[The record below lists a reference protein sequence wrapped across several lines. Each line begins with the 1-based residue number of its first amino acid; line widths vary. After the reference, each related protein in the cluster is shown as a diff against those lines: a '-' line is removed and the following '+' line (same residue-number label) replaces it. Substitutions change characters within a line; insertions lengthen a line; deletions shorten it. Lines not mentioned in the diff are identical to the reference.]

1 MKQIQLLFSA
11 LLLMLL
17 SACSPHYHTDTEKAL
32 AKTINSEENK
42 VIPVDSSI
50 VIGKLENGLTYYIRQ
65 NSEPQNRAELRLV
78 VNAGSILEDENQ
90 QGLAHFAEHMAFNGT
105 EHFRKQELVD
115 YLEGIGMRF
124 GPDLNAYTSFDETV
138 YMLQVPTDTLEV
150 LEKAFLIL
158 QDWAQGV
165 SYEPEEIDKERGVI
179 KEEWRLGRG
188 AAARMRDKQ
197 FPLLFKGSQYA
208 QRLPIGKIEVIDT
221 FKHETLIR
229 FFKDWYRPDLMAVV
243 AVGDFDPEMIEAMIR
258 SRFAGLTMPD
268 PAKERKMFPVPDHP
282 ETIFAI
288 ATDPEA
294 TYNMISVYYKK
305 DVQPEKREL
314 DYRRQLV
321 EGLYHRM
328 LNLRF
333 MEISRQPDPPF
344 MNAFS
349 GSSNLVRTK
358 GVYMLGARVKEG
370 KMPLALKTILTE
382 ARRVRLHGFTPS
394 ELQRNKTNM
403 LRYMEKVYL
412 ERENTK
418 SRSYASEY
426 VRNFLSDE
434 PIPGIEYEYELYQ
447 KFIPGISLEEVN
459 ALADKWMTKTNR
471 TIMVSAPEKEGVP
484 VPSQAEL
491 LQVFDEVEQ
500 LEVAPYVDQV
510 KDQPLISQLP
520 PAGKIIRRDSIPE
533 IGVEEWTLS
542 NGSKIVFKVTDF
554 KNDQILFSGFSP
566 GGTSLVPD
574 SNYVA
579 AMTAA
584 SVLMESG
591 LGEFNRVELQKQLSG
606 KIARVRPYISE
617 MEEGFSGSASP
628 ADLEVLFQLLH
639 LYFTAPRADSS
650 AFLSYSNRISGYLEN
665 RKSSPDAAYSDTMQ
679 TTIFQNHFR
688 TRPWSEQL
696 LEEMDLE
703 KSLAFY
709 KDRFADVSDFTFFM
723 VGNINTDIL
732 EQFATR
738 YVASLTPL
746 NRRETGK
753 DVLLRYPR
761 GEIQKTVIRGMEP
774 KSKVNIDFFGDFEWN
789 PENRFNISVLARV
802 LAIKLREKIRE
813 DEGGTYGVSVW
824 AAPDYQPVEDYR
836 FHISFGCDPQ
846 RVDELMDLV
855 FIQIDSLKNYPVSD
869 IYLQKVKN
877 ALLRKHELNLRENSY
892 WHSML
897 SFYYQHREN
906 PRQVLGYADKVE
918 TISREMIRQAANR
931 YLNEERSARFIL
943 LPEQMG
949 E

>member
-1 MKQIQLLFSA
+1 
-11 LLLMLL
+11 
-17 SACSPHYHTDTEKAL
+17 
-32 AKTINSEENK
+32 
-42 VIPVDSSI
+42 
-50 VIGKLENGLTYYIRQ
+50 
-65 NSEPQNRAELRLV
+65 
-78 VNAGSILEDENQ
+78 
-90 QGLAHFAEHMAFNGT
+90 
-105 EHFRKQELVD
+105 
-115 YLEGIGMRF
+115 
-124 GPDLNAYTSFDETV
+124 
-138 YMLQVPTDTLEV
+138 
-150 LEKAFLIL
+150 
-158 QDWAQGV
+158 
-165 SYEPEEIDKERGVI
+165 
-179 KEEWRLGRG
+179 
-188 AAARMRDKQ
+188 
-197 FPLLFKGSQYA
+197 
-208 QRLPIGKIEVIDT
+208 
-221 FKHETLIR
+221 
-229 FFKDWYRPDLMAVV
+229 
-243 AVGDFDPEMIEAMIR
+243 
-258 SRFAGLTMPD
+258 
-268 PAKERKMFPVPDHP
+268 
-282 ETIFAI
+282 
-288 ATDPEA
+288 
-294 TYNMISVYYKK
+294 
-305 DVQPEKREL
+305 
-314 DYRRQLV
+314 
-321 EGLYHRM
+321 
-328 LNLRF
+328 
-333 MEISRQPDPPF
+333 
-344 MNAFS
+344 
-349 GSSNLVRTK
+349 
-358 GVYMLGARVKEG
+358 
-370 KMPLALKTILTE
+370 
-382 ARRVRLHGFTPS
+382 
-394 ELQRNKTNM
+394 
-403 LRYMEKVYL
+403 
-412 ERENTK
+412 
-418 SRSYASEY
+418 
-426 VRNFLSDE
+426 
-434 PIPGIEYEYELYQ
+434 
-447 KFIPGISLEEVN
+447 
-459 ALADKWMTKTNR
+459 
-471 TIMVSAPEKEGVP
+471 
-484 VPSQAEL
+484 
-491 LQVFDEVEQ
+491 
-500 LEVAPYVDQV
+500 
-510 KDQPLISQLP
+510 
-520 PAGKIIRRDSIPE
+520 
-533 IGVEEWTLS
+533 
-542 NGSKIVFKVTDF
+542 
-554 KNDQILFSGFSP
+554 
-566 GGTSLVPD
+566 
-574 SNYVA
+574 
-579 AMTAA
+579 MTAA

-696 LEEMDLE
+696 LEEMDLQ

-746 NRRETGK
+746 NRREAGK

-761 GEIQKTVIRGMEP
+761 GKIQKTVIRGMEP

-802 LAIKLREKIRE
+802 LAIKLREKIHE